1 MASPVLGLSLRE
13 ALALGVRPPLA
24 ALRVRC
30 LGVALSSAPS
40 PVVALSLREALP
52 LGVRRLSSALIVR
65 GLSGKRR
72 VTVRQRIACAH
83 CGRRWAWRRPQAPPP
98 RYARRPWAGLLFVSL
113 AAAFVLALRARART
127 VRALGAPPAPSPL
140 MARGGPAS
148 PASLPPLATLA
159 PAKGLAGFG

>member
-30 LGVALSSAPS
+30 LGVGFSSAPS

-65 GLSGKRR
+65 GLSG
-72 VTVRQRIACAH
+72 
-83 CGRRWAWRRPQAPPP
+83 
-98 RYARRPWAGLLFVSL
+98 FVSSCRHCRSSTIL
-113 AAAFVLALRARART
+113 MGSLSVLHC
-127 VRALGAPPAPSPL
+127 RALS
-140 MARGGPAS
+140 
-148 PASLPPLATLA
+148 
-159 PAKGLAGFG
+159 